1 MLVKRTSNYPNIFDD
16 LLRDLAINTSNE
28 SKFTYPAVNI
38 YENEK
43 EYNISF
49 AVPGMNKN
57 DFNIDIADNIMTVSV
72 ERESEKEEEIGNY
85 LRKEFNYQTFSRS
98 FNLPKETV
106 NEEKVNATYKNG
118 VLVIELSKKEIIV
131 DKPKLIEVK

>member
-106 NEEKVNATYKNG
+106 NEEKVKATYKKWCIGN
-118 VLVIELSKKEIIV
+118 
-131 DKPKLIEVK
+131 